1 MEFTYKVRRMV
12 LRGTKKS
19 DVEWMGEIG
28 VKKIL
33 QQSAQVFA
41 IQLQPINTEVSLQ
54 QAEVTDPQLLGLLS
68 EFADIFED
76 LVKGGYST
84 H

>member
-1 MEFTYKVRRMV
+1 MDGGKR
-12 LRGTKKS
+12 
-19 DVEWMGEIG
+19 

-41 IQLQPINTEVSLQ
+41 IQLQPINTEMSLQ

-68 EFADIFED
+68 EFADIF
-76 LVKGGYST
+76 
-84 H
+84 